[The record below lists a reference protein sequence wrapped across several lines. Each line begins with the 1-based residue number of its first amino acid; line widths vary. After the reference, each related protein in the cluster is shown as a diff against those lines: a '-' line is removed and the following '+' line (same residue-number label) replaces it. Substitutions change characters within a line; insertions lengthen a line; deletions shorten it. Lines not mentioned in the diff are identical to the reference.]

1 MAMDDGTKWE
11 SCQKLVTMLFPLRE
25 LHLPFI
31 NLMLPQFL
39 LESGLIERLDRLVIL
54 YGCELRGP
62 GGRGREGGK
71 VHQD

>member
-1 MAMDDGTKWE
+1 MPDKVRDWFF
-11 SCQKLVTMLFPLRE
+11 LLRE
-25 LHLPFI
+25 LHLH
-31 NLMLPQFL
+31 LHLHLLLPQFL

>member
-1 MAMDDGTKWE
+1 MSDKVRDW
-11 SCQKLVTMLFPLRE
+11 LFLLRE
-25 LHLPFI
+25 LHLPLI
-31 NLMLPQFL
+31 NLVLPQFL